1 MPTGPMHE
9 RLISAEFDGGGNLT
23 RVEVEDCRCMIGSN
37 HDDDGNEV
45 DDWQDLENDG
55 QYDPDE
61 EGMCENIVH
70 GGDPDYPE
78 YALARHD
85 FTNPV
90 DGSAMRLCDACFEFL
105 SGPMR

>member
-1 MPTGPMHE
+1 M
-9 RLISAEFDGGGNLT
+9 
-23 RVEVEDCRCMIGSN
+23 
-37 HDDDGNEV
+37 
-45 DDWQDLENDG
+45 
-55 QYDPDE
+55 YDPDE

-85 FTNPV
+85 FTNPI

-105 SGPMR
+105 SGPM